1 MVHIHFDVDD
11 AMEEESPQTTAS
23 AQSSWSQG
31 FKLPHCC
38 NVASVGGAYV
48 FRVSAT
54 CDGIVASTS
63 DHVIKAYSL
72 SSSQLNHVCDLRG
85 HGGSITDVAFTVS
98 PSMLHSSSVDGTIKG
113 WDLRTTGQAERLALT
128 SLPAFK
134 PAYVLPCR
142 PLLCDAC
149 SWCMFFQLRHATRA
163 AFFLGAGSPAGSR
176 RPGGGVLMGPP
187 VIEQAPAYAFRHT
200 HGGCDTGAVHENLTQ

>member
-1 MVHIHFDVDD
+1 
-11 AMEEESPQTTAS
+11 MEEESPQTTSS

-48 FRVSAT
+48 FRVSCNT
-54 CDGIVASTS
+54 SCDGIAASTS

-113 WDLRTTGQAERLALT
+113 WDLRTTGQAERLAMT

-142 PLLCDAC
+142 PLLCDAY
-149 SWCMFFQLRHATRA
+149 SRCMFFSFAMQQELHSFSVRDHLLAVGGQGEVS
-163 AFFLGAGSPAGSR
+163 LWDR
-176 RPGGGVLMGPP
+176 RSSSKPLLTLSD
-187 VIEQAPAYAFRHT
+187 T
-200 HGGCDTGAVHENLTQ
+200 HMEDVTQVPYMKT